1 MKCEEIQKIATS
13 IIENEFKHVQEFK
26 ERNYADND
34 IKQKE
39 LIRKAEELFKKIN
52 EGMPAEYQ
60 DLLDDFYA
68 AVTIEWIEYCRFY
81 FKEGVVAGL
90 TNLKFL
96 ADIEGLVN
104 LI

>member
-1 MKCEEIQKIATS
+1 
-13 IIENEFKHVQEFK
+13 
-26 ERNYADND
+26 
-34 IKQKE
+34 
-39 LIRKAEELFKKIN
+39 
-52 EGMPAEYQ
+52 MPAEYQ